1 MNNHASPAASGA
13 EIAARSFAIIRAE
26 LAARNV
32 IVPSP
37 LTAIVERV
45 IHTTADFEFAE
56 LVKASSGA
64 IEAGITALQR
74 GCAVITDV
82 QMVRVGI
89 DQRRLHHLGGRVDCF
104 NDSERVLAFAAATG
118 LTRSAAAMRWA
129 YEQGRLDGAIVA
141 IGNAPTALL
150 EVIALLDRGARP
162 ALIVGTPV
170 GFVNTVESK
179 AALMAR
185 TDVEWIVSVGRK
197 GGSPVAT
204 AVVNAL
210 LRLATGED
218 NSA

>member
-1 MNNHASPAASGA
+1 
-13 EIAARSFAIIRAE
+13 
-26 LAARNV
+26 
-32 IVPSP
+32 
-37 LTAIVERV
+37 
-45 IHTTADFEFAE
+45 
-56 LVKASSGA
+56 
-64 IEAGITALQR
+64 
-74 GCAVITDV
+74 
-82 QMVRVGI
+82 
-89 DQRRLHHLGGRVDCF
+89 
-104 NDSERVLAFAAATG
+104 
-118 LTRSAAAMRWA
+118 
-129 YEQGRLDGAIVA
+129 VA

-179 AALMAR
+179 EALMAC
-185 TDVEWIVSVGRK
+185 TNVEWIVTVGRK

>member
-1 MNNHASPAASGA
+1 
-13 EIAARSFAIIRAE
+13 
-26 LAARNV
+26 
-32 IVPSP
+32 
-37 LTAIVERV
+37 
-45 IHTTADFEFAE
+45 
-56 LVKASSGA
+56 
-64 IEAGITALQR
+64 
-74 GCAVITDV
+74 
-82 QMVRVGI
+82 
-89 DQRRLHHLGGRVDCF
+89 LHHLGGRVDCF
-104 NDSERVLAFAAATG
+104 NDSEPVLAFAAATG

-179 AALMAR
+179 EALMAC
-185 TDVEWIVSVGRK
+185 TNVEWIVTVGRK

-210 LRLATGED
+210 LRLAIGED